1 MRRCMYANVQR
12 KRYPGYFS
20 KFTGKRVNFLKKVF
34 DEYGLYLV
42 FQNLLGNL
50 LIGAPGSFN
59 TCSS

>member
-1 MRRCMYANVQR
+1 MYANVQR

-42 FQNLLGNL
+42 FQNFARKLFDRGTW
-50 LIGAPGSFN
+50 LI
-59 TCSS
+59 